1 MDSLEIERNAMIFH
15 QRRLRIALLCGIAV
29 LGLGASPGSAQD
41 PSEVVDRGESAATGP
56 HSATILADGIGL
68 ERELP
73 ANARGLEAGAP
84 WTMSTWIR
92 PSVKRAGRSVVVQVG
107 RGDAVRAIVMDDGN
121 LAFWNGRGEPA
132 RTTAAMPV
140 DRWTF
145 VTASSDGRS
154 VRLFADGVMVGT
166 SSASPSPIAPV
177 LALAPA
183 AGKGSP
189 NNAQH
194 FGGDVFEL
202 RLQAKDA
209 SPSKSPTRPPEVM
222 LAQLVKPGVGWEWQE
237 KQWRGYFQPQ
247 DYWTLPKSATPPTKP
262 VARPLGARP
271 SMTRLAEN
279 RWQIGDWDLA
289 FAEGVSATGAQLSA
303 TGFPHEKWFKATVPG
318 TVLTTLVDRGVYPDP
333 AYGLNNMAIPESLAR
348 QDYWYRTEFDMPSEA
363 GGKRFLVF
371 KGINYAAEIWVNGT
385 RVGDVRGAFVRGQ
398 FDVSPLLRAGR
409 NAVAVKIVRPPHPG
423 IPHEESIAAGPGMN
437 GGNLTIDGPTFV
449 AAEGWDWIPGVRDR
463 NMGIWQPVELQT
475 SEALRIGDTQ
485 VVTDLPLP
493 RTDSAA
499 VTVRVPVTNL
509 DAAPVAS
516 RVTASFDGVAVSKDV
531 VLAPGSTTVEFAPA
545 DFPPLNVRNPRLWWP
560 NGYGPQNLY
569 TLKVSASQAGRP
581 SDSRTLRFGIRELS
595 YGLSLF
601 DRAGSLRRVSVSP
614 TDSKERLVDPRHEAI
629 KQTPEGW
636 VESLTP
642 AGEISPAVRPLEKTM
657 ALPHLTV
664 FVNGVKIAARGGN
677 WGMDDFM
684 KRVPRERM
692 EPFFKLHKYANVNI
706 IRNWV
711 GQNTEDVFY
720 DLADEY
726 GMLITN
732 DFFMSTQNFQVE
744 PEDPQL
750 FLANARDVIS
760 RYRNHPS
767 VLLWFGRNEGV
778 PPPLMNEGMDSLVH
792 QLDGT
797 RLYMP
802 SSNVVGVQGSGPYNY
817 RPPVGYFTNLAS
829 GFSVETGSPSL
840 NTLEALK
847 AMMPKS
853 ELWPISDTLAYHD
866 WHFGGN
872 GDVKTFMDT
881 MDVQLGKAT
890 SLEDFERKAQLM
902 NVADYKAIFEGM
914 SAHLWTKNSGRML
927 WMTHPAWPSNHWQIY
942 SYDYDTPGAYFGTKS
957 ALEPMHAQMNLPDY
971 SLAVVNTTLQP
982 RSRLRLTTKV
992 VSGDGR
998 VLLSDERI
1006 VDAPANTTTTLPALR
1021 LQPVLDRERLV
1032 FVSMTLVDDAGK
1044 ELSRNFYW
1052 QGADDTAYRK
1062 LNDLVPQ
1069 KIDVKAAVG
1078 AKSSIGVTVTNR
1090 SDQPVLGIKMTVLDA
1105 RGERVLPAYYGD
1117 NYLNLLPGETRT
1129 VDIQCGD
1136 APNKASAVSIRGWN
1150 VVGAVVRLR

>member
-1 MDSLEIERNAMIFH
+1 MNLH
-15 QRRLRIALLCGIAV
+15 QRRLRLASLCGIAI
-29 LGLGASPGSAQD
+29 LAFSAAQGSAQD

-73 ANARGLEAGAP
+73 ATAPGLKPSDP
-84 WTMSTWIR
+84 WTISAWIR
-92 PSVKRAGRSVVVQVG
+92 PNVERSGRSIVAQVG
-107 RGDAVRAIVMDDGN
+107 RGDAVRAIVIDGGH
-121 LAFWNGRGEPA
+121 LAFWNGHGAPT
-132 RTTAAMPV
+132 RTRASVPV
-140 DRWTF
+140 GRWTF

-166 SSASPSPIAPV
+166 SAPNSSPLTPV

-183 AGKGSP
+183 SGTGVLA
-189 NNAQH
+189 NVQH
-194 FGGDVFEL
+194 FGGDIFEL
-202 RLQAKDA
+202 RMLSRVA
-209 SPSKSPTRPPEVM
+209 SPSELKALAKTRPEVM
-222 LAQLVKPGVGWEWQE
+222 PAQLAKPGVGWEWQE

-247 DYWTLPKSATPPTKP
+247 DYWTLPKSATPPAKP
-262 VARPLGARP
+262 VAKPLGARP

-279 RWQIGDWDLA
+279 RWQIGNWDLA
-289 FAEGVSATGAQLSA
+289 FAEKTLATGAQLSA
-303 TGFPHEKWFKATVPG
+303 TGFEQGQWYKATVPG

-385 RVGDVRGAFVRGQ
+385 RVGDVRGAFIRGQ
-398 FDVSPLLRAGR
+398 FDVSRLLRAGR
-409 NAVAVKIVRPPHPG
+409 NAIAVKIIRPPHPG
-423 IPHEESIAAGPGMN
+423 IPHEESVAAGPGMN

-475 SEALRIGDTQ
+475 SGELRVGDAQ
-485 VVTDLPLP
+485 VITDLPLP

-509 DAAPVAS
+509 DAAPVTS
-516 RVTASFDGVAVSKDV
+516 RITASFDGVDVSKDV
-531 VLAPGSTTVEFAPA
+531 VLAPGSTTVEFTPA
-545 DFPPLNVRNPRLWWP
+545 EFSALNVRNPRLWWP

-569 TLKVSASQAGRP
+569 TLKVSASQGGHS
-581 SDSRTLRFGIRELS
+581 SDSRTLRFGMRELS

-601 DRAGSLRRVSVSP
+601 DRTGSLRRVAVSP
-614 TDSKERLVDPRHEAI
+614 MDSKERLVDSRHEAI
-629 KQTPEGW
+629 KETPDGW

-642 AGEISPAVRPLEKTM
+642 AGETSPAVRPIEKTM

-692 EPFFKLHKYANVNI
+692 EPFFKLHKNANVNI

-778 PPPLMNEGMDSLVH
+778 PPPLMNEGMDALVH
-792 QLDGT
+792 ELDGT

-802 SSNVVGVQGSGPYNY
+802 SSNVVGLQGSGPYNY

-829 GFSVETGSPSL
+829 GFSVETGTPSL

-872 GDVKTFMDT
+872 GDVKSFMDT
-881 MDVQLGKAT
+881 MDAQLGKAT

-927 WMTHPAWPSNHWQIY
+927 WMTHPAWPSNHWQMY

-957 ALEPMHAQMNLPDY
+957 ALEPVHAQMNLPDY
-971 SLAVVNTTLQP
+971 SLAVVNTTLEP
-982 RSRLRLTTKV
+982 RAGLRLVTKIVTTDNK
-992 VSGDGR
+992 
-998 VLLSDERI
+998 VLLEDERA
-1006 VDAPANTTTTLPALR
+1006 VDAPANATTTLPALR
-1021 LQPVLDRERLV
+1021 LQPLLDQEKLV
-1032 FVSMTLVDDAGK
+1032 FVSLTLTDGNGT

-1052 QGADDTAYRK
+1052 QGADDAAYRK
-1062 LNDLVPQ
+1062 LNALVPQ
-1069 KIDVKAAVG
+1069 KIDVQATVG
-1078 AKSSIGVTVTNR
+1078 AKSTIGVKVTNR
-1090 SDQPVLGIKMTVLDA
+1090 GAQPVLGIKMTVLDE

-1129 VDIQCGD
+1129 VEIQCDD
-1136 APNKASAVSIRGWN
+1136 APNKASSVSVRGWN
-1150 VVGAVVRLR
+1150 VVNSVIKLR

>member
-1 MDSLEIERNAMIFH
+1 MKYHH
-15 QRRLRIALLCGIAV
+15 QRFRIAALCGIA
-29 LGLGASPGSAQD
+29 GLALAATPGSAQD
-41 PSEVVDRGESAATGP
+41 PSEIVDHGQSAATGP
-56 HSATILADGIGL
+56 HSATILADGVGL
-68 ERELP
+68 EHALASDAP
-73 ANARGLEAGAP
+73 GLSPGTP
-84 WTMSTWIR
+84 WTMSAWVR
-92 PSVKRAGRSVVVQVG
+92 PSVERAGHTIVAQLG
-107 RGDAVRAIVMDDGN
+107 NGNAVRAIAIDRGH
-121 LAFWNGRGEPA
+121 LAFWNGQGA
-132 RTTAAMPV
+132 MTRTGAPMPV
-140 DRWTF
+140 GRWTF
-145 VTASSDGRS
+145 VTALSDGRT
-154 VRLFADGVMVGT
+154 VRLFADGVMVGNAVPA
-166 SSASPSPIAPV
+166 SSPLAPV

-183 AGKGSP
+183 PGAGAP
-189 NNAQH
+189 AEAEH
-194 FGGDVFEL
+194 FGGDIFEL
-202 RLQAKDA
+202 RLLTRVASSSELKALAK
-209 SPSKSPTRPPEVM
+209 TRPQVM
-222 LAQLVKPGVGWEWQE
+222 PAQLIKPGVGWEWQE

-247 DYWTLPKSATPPTKP
+247 DFWTLPKSNTSPAKP
-262 VARPLGARP
+262 VAKPLGARP
-271 SMTRLAEN
+271 SMTPLAAN
-279 RWQIGDWDLA
+279 RWQIGDWKLA
-289 FAEGVSATGAQLSA
+289 FADKTNATGAQLSVSGA
-303 TGFPHEKWFKATVPG
+303 KPGEWYEATVPG

-333 AYGLNNMAIPESLAR
+333 AYGLNNMAIPDNLAR
-348 QDYWYRTEFDMPSEA
+348 QDYWYRTEFDLPSTA

-371 KGINYAAEIWVNGT
+371 KGINYAAEVWVNGR
-385 RVGDVRGAFVRGQ
+385 RVGDVRGAFIRGQ
-398 FDVSPLLRAGR
+398 FDVSGLLRAGR
-409 NAVAVKIVRPPHPG
+409 NAIAVKIIRPPHPG
-423 IPHEESIAAGPGMN
+423 IPHEESVAAGPGMN

-475 SEALRIGDTQ
+475 SEALRIGDAQ

-499 VTVRVPVTNL
+499 VTIRIPVTNL
-509 DAAPVAS
+509 TAAPVTS
-516 RVTASFDGVAVSKDV
+516 QITARFDGVDV
-531 VLAPGSTTVEFAPA
+531 TKEIVLAPGSTTIVFDPAEFPA
-545 DFPPLNVRNPRLWWP
+545 LTVRNPRLWWP

-569 TLKVSASQAGRP
+569 TLTMSASASGRV
-581 SDSRTLRFGIRELS
+581 SDSRSLRFGMRELS
-595 YGLSLF
+595 YGMSLF
-601 DRAGSLRRVSVSP
+601 DRAGLLRRVAVSP
-614 TDSKERLVDPRHEAI
+614 TDSTEKLVDPRHEAI

-642 AGEISPAVRPLEKTM
+642 AGENSPAVRPIEKTM
-657 ALPHLTV
+657 ALPHLTI

-684 KRVPRERM
+684 KRVPRDRL
-692 EPFFKLHKYANVNI
+692 EPFFKLHKNANVNI

-732 DFFMSTQNFQVE
+732 DFFMSTQNWQME

-778 PPPLMNEGMDSLVH
+778 PPPLMNEGMDALVH
-792 QLDGT
+792 ELDGT

-802 SSNVVGVQGSGPYNY
+802 SSNMVGVQGSGPYNY
-817 RPPVGYFTNLAS
+817 RPPVGYFTDLAS

-840 NTLEALK
+840 NTLEALR

-881 MDVQLGKAT
+881 MDAQLGKAT

-942 SYDYDTPGAYFGTKS
+942 SYDYDTPGAYYGTKT
-957 ALEPMHAQMNLPDY
+957 ALEPVHAQMNLPDY
-971 SLAVVNTTLQP
+971 ALEVVNTTLQP
-982 RSRLRLTTKV
+982 RSGMRLATKV
-992 VSGDGR
+992 VTADNR
-998 VLLSDERI
+998 VLFENQQA
-1006 VDAPANTTTTLPALR
+1006 VNAPANATTTLPALR
-1021 LQPVLDRERLV
+1021 LQPLLDTEKLV
-1032 FVSMTLVDDAGK
+1032 FVSLTLTDRDGR

-1052 QGADDTAYRK
+1052 QGADDAAYRK
-1062 LNDLVPQ
+1062 LNTLAPQ
-1069 KIDVKAAVG
+1069 AIDVQATAG
-1078 AKSSIGVTVTNR
+1078 PKSSIGVTVTNR
-1090 SDQPVLGIKMTVLDA
+1090 GAQPVLGIKMTVLDS
-1105 RGERVLPAYYGD
+1105 RGERVLPAYYDD

-1129 VDIQCGD
+1129 VQIQCDD
-1136 APNKASAVSIRGWN
+1136 APTAAAAVSVRGWN
-1150 VVGAVVRLR
+1150 VINAVVKLR

>member
-1 MDSLEIERNAMIFH
+1 MSYYLK
-15 QRRLRIALLCGIAV
+15 RLRLASMCGIAF
-29 LGLGASPGSAQD
+29 LALNARPGIAQD
-41 PSEVVDRGESAATGP
+41 PSEIVNHGQSAATGP

-73 ANARGLEAGAP
+73 ANALGFESGAP
-84 WTMSTWIR
+84 WTMSAWIR
-92 PSVKRAGRSVVVQVG
+92 PSVGRAGRSVVAQVG
-107 RGDAVRAIVMDDGN
+107 RGDAVRAIVIDGGHF
-121 LAFWNGRGEPA
+121 AFWNGQGTPT
-132 RTTAAMPV
+132 RTRASVPV
-140 DRWTF
+140 GRWTF
-145 VTASSDGRS
+145 VTASSDGQS

-166 SSASPSPIAPV
+166 SAPNSSPLTPV

-183 AGKGSP
+183 SGTGAL
-189 NNAQH
+189 ADVQH
-194 FGGDVFEL
+194 FGGDIFEL
-202 RLQAKDA
+202 RLLARAA
-209 SPSKSPTRPPEVM
+209 SPSELKTLAKTRPEVM
-222 LAQLVKPGVGWEWQE
+222 PAQLATPGVGWEWQE

-247 DYWTLPKSATPPTKP
+247 DYWTLPKSATPPAKP
-262 VARPLGARP
+262 VAKPLGARP

-279 RWQIGDWDLA
+279 RWQIGNWDLA
-289 FAEGVSATGAQLSA
+289 FAEKTLATGAQLSA
-303 TGFPHEKWFKATVPG
+303 TGFEQGQWYKATVPG

-348 QDYWYRTEFDMPSEA
+348 QDYWYRTEFNMPSEA

-385 RVGDVRGAFVRGQ
+385 RVGDVRGAFIRGQ
-398 FDVSPLLRAGR
+398 FDVSGLLRAGR
-409 NAVAVKIVRPPHPG
+409 NAIAVKIIRPPHPG
-423 IPHEESIAAGPGMN
+423 IPHEESVAAGPGMN

-475 SEALRIGDTQ
+475 SGELRIGDAQ
-485 VVTDLPLP
+485 VITDLPLP

-509 DAAPVAS
+509 DARTVTS
-516 RVTASFDGVAVSKDV
+516 RITASFDGVDVSKDV
-531 VLAPGSTTVEFAPA
+531 VLAPGRTTVEFTPA
-545 DFPPLNVRNPRLWWP
+545 EFSALNVRNPRLWWP

-569 TLKVSASQAGRP
+569 TLKVSASQGGHS
-581 SDSRTLRFGIRELS
+581 SDSRTLRFGMRELS

-601 DRAGSLRRVSVSP
+601 DRTGSLRRVAVSP
-614 TDSKERLVDPRHEAI
+614 TDSKERLVDSRHEAI
-629 KQTPEGW
+629 KETPEGW
-636 VESLTP
+636 VESLTL
-642 AGEISPAVRPLEKTM
+642 AGETSPAVRPIEKTM

-692 EPFFKLHKYANVNI
+692 EPFFKLHKNANVNI

-792 QLDGT
+792 ELDGT

-829 GFSVETGSPSL
+829 GFSVETGTPSL

-872 GDVKTFMDT
+872 GDVKSFMDT
-881 MDVQLGKAT
+881 MDAQLGKAT

-957 ALEPMHAQMNLPDY
+957 ALEPVHAQMNLPDY
-971 SLAVVNTTLQP
+971 SLAVVNTTLKP
-982 RSRLRLTTKV
+982 RAGLKLVTKV
-992 VSGDGR
+992 VTTDNK
-998 VLLSDERI
+998 VLLEDERA
-1006 VDAPANTTTTLPALR
+1006 VDAPANATTTLPALR
-1021 LQPVLDRERLV
+1021 LQPVLDQEKLV
-1032 FVSMTLVDDAGK
+1032 FVSLTLTDESGR

-1052 QGADDTAYRK
+1052 QGADDAAYRK
-1062 LNDLVPQ
+1062 LNALVPQ
-1069 KIDVKAAVG
+1069 KMDVQATVG
-1078 AKSSIGVTVTNR
+1078 AKSLIGVTVTNR
-1090 SDQPVLGIKMTVLDA
+1090 GAQPVLGIKMTVLDE
-1105 RGERVLPAYYGD
+1105 RGGRVLPAYYGD
-1117 NYLNLLPGETRT
+1117 NYLSLLPGETRT
-1129 VDIQCGD
+1129 VEIQCDD

-1150 VVGAVVRLR
+1150 VVNAVIKLR